1 MSSSGPPKKA
11 FDYSKW
17 DHIELS
23 DDEDDVHPNID
34 KESWFRM
41 RHRSRVEREE
51 NEDQQKAVLTQEM
64 TRANERIRILQREI
78 DKIETETAKRQTNKN
93 SNNNED
99 DEEEEEEEDLDAVEK
114 EGYVVELQ
122 QLLLANKKRQDQLD
136 EYERNKKW
144 NVDNMFAV
152 KEERTIVNPNAA
164 KESYNAASGYA
175 AQPPLP
181 PPPVAGS
188 SATTSLTTTGSVAT
202 TTSAT
207 TTTTTAMRKV
217 GMTPTPPIVTVPKPP
232 VHNVPSTADLG
243 AMATYHEF
251 TEKYADVV
259 EGFMACTTLEASKE
273 YLLQYGNVVLCE
285 NASNYL
291 LLASLEDEMN
301 GYRDKMKITARQS
314 QIVSNIAELAKT
326 IHQHPG
332 NVILPFF
339 QRLQERK
346 HLEDFLQGVHV
357 FVEKIIQRAVVKKAE
372 IDAQRAATA
381 ANSSTT
387 EPRSLEEIPKEQRL
401 GPGGLDPLEVIETLP
416 ASIVEAFESRNVD
429 QLKEALMQLPPD
441 EAERHMQRCIDS
453 GLWVA
458 NAGGGGGDDDDDDG
472 DNHEEWS
479 YEVGIDD
486 TVSYK

>member
-1 MSSSGPPKKA
+1 MSSSSGNASTTKPKKA

-51 NEDQQKAVLTQEM
+51 NEEKDKAVLMKEM
-64 TRANERIRILQREI
+64 KAANERIQILQREI
-78 DKIETETAKRQTNKN
+78 EKIEKAKQQKTNA
-93 SNNNED
+93 D
-99 DEEEEEEEDLDAVEK
+99 DDDDDDDDEDLDAVEK

-122 QLLLANKKRQDQLD
+122 QLLLSNKQRQNKLD
-136 EYERNKKW
+136 EYEKNKKW
-144 NVDNMFAV
+144 NVDNMFEV

-164 KESYNAASGYA
+164 KESYSAASGYVE
-175 AQPPLP
+175 QPPLP
-181 PPPVAGS
+181 TITPKVS
-188 SATTSLTTTGSVAT
+188 TT
-202 TTSAT
+202 TTSASDTAKTSTASKPTAAKESTANAST
-207 TTTTTAMRKV
+207 TTSTK
-217 GMTPTPPIVTVPKPP
+217 MTPTPPIVTVPKPP
-232 VHNVPSTADLG
+232 IHNVPDTADLG

-259 EGFMACTTLEASKE
+259 EGFMACTTLDASKE
-273 YLLQYGNVVLCE
+273 YLLQYGNIVLCE

-332 NVILPFF
+332 NVIQPFF

-346 HLEDFLQGVHV
+346 HLEDFLYGVNV
-357 FVEKIIQRAVVKKAE
+357 FVEKIIQRAIVKKAE
-372 IDAQRAATA
+372 IDAQRAEQQDASGDADTGG
-381 ANSSTT
+381 T
-387 EPRSLEEIPKEQRL
+387 SLHDIPKEQRL

-416 ASIVEAFESRNVD
+416 SSIVEAFESRDVE
-429 QLKEALMQLPPD
+429 QLKQALTQLTPD
-441 EAERHMQRCIDS
+441 EAEYHMQRCIDS

-458 NAGGGGGDDDDDDG
+458 NAGGD
-472 DNHEEWS
+472 
-479 YEVGIDD
+479 
-486 TVSYK
+486 

>member
-1 MSSSGPPKKA
+1 MSSNSGNTTTTKPKKG

-51 NEDQQKAVLTQEM
+51 NEEKDKAVIINEM
-64 TRANERIRILQREI
+64 KSSNERIQILQREI
-78 DKIETETAKRQTNKN
+78 EKIEKAK
-93 SNNNED
+93 NESVND
-99 DEEEEEEEDLDAVEK
+99 DDDDDDDEDLDAVEK

-122 QLLLANKKRQDQLD
+122 QLLFSNKQRQNKLD
-136 EYERNKKW
+136 EYEKNKKW
-144 NVDNMFAV
+144 NVDNMSAV

-164 KESYNAASGYA
+164 KESYSATSGYVE
-175 AQPPLP
+175 QPPLP
-181 PPPVAGS
+181 EI
-188 SATTSLTTTGSVAT
+188 TSKES
-202 TTSAT
+202 T
-207 TTTTTAMRKV
+207 TTTLSTSSTGKNASTATKETTSTATTK
-217 GMTPTPPIVTVPKPP
+217 MTPTPPIVTVPKPP
-232 VHNVPSTADLG
+232 THDVPNTADLG

-251 TEKYADVV
+251 TVKYADVV
-259 EGFMACTTLEASKE
+259 EGFMACTTLDTSKV
-273 YLLQYGNVVLCE
+273 YLLQYGNIVLCE

-332 NVILPFF
+332 NVIQPFF

-346 HLEDFLQGVHV
+346 HLEDFLYGVNV

-372 IDAQRAATA
+372 IDAQRAEHHPDASADADTGG
-381 ANSSTT
+381 T
-387 EPRSLEEIPKEQRL
+387 SLHDIPKERRL
-401 GPGGLDPLEVIETLP
+401 GPGGLDRKSV
-416 ASIVEAFESRNVD
+416 V
-429 QLKEALMQLPPD
+429 
-441 EAERHMQRCIDS
+441 
-453 GLWVA
+453 
-458 NAGGGGGDDDDDDG
+458 
-472 DNHEEWS
+472 
-479 YEVGIDD
+479 
-486 TVSYK
+486 